1 MNSVLV
7 RVDPASP
14 EAIYAQIA
22 GAVRREVAAGRVR
35 PGERLP
41 GARELAAALGVNLHT
56 VLRGYQELRDE
67 GVVEL
72 RRGRGAVVT
81 DAAPRIAG
89 PLLSLRAFVA
99 EARRAGLTAAEA
111 AAMVRGGDVMRRTAA
126 LIVGVPVLVGVLGVV
141 VLLTIRS
148 SLPDPVATHW
158 DNSGPDGFTSRS
170 WAVLPVLVGAVL
182 GLFLGGIAGWYGRRE
197 PAARRLAAGLAAGT
211 SVFVTGIAVGSLW
224 EQRGL
229 ASAADAPGIGG
240 VLVVALLA
248 GLLAGAAAA
257 LAVPGEPAAVATG
270 PVAGARL
277 PLAPG
282 EQAAWSAWAGAPPA
296 VVALAAVTLLP
307 IVVLV
312 ALGIAPVFLV
322 LVLVLVLAL
331 LGATLSARVWVDRR
345 GLTVRSPFGWPAY
358 TVALGEIAAVQVV
371 EVSPLRD
378 YGGWGWR
385 LGRRGRPGVVFR
397 AGPALSVTRGDGR
410 RFVVTVDGAG
420 EAAALL
426 TTLTDRVRG

>member
-1 MNSVLV
+1 
-7 RVDPASP
+7 
-14 EAIYAQIA
+14 
-22 GAVRREVAAGRVR
+22 
-35 PGERLP
+35 
-41 GARELAAALGVNLHT
+41 
-56 VLRGYQELRDE
+56 
-67 GVVEL
+67 
-72 RRGRGAVVT
+72 
-81 DAAPRIAG
+81 
-89 PLLSLRAFVA
+89 
-99 EARRAGLTAAEA
+99 
-111 AAMVRGGDVMRRTAA
+111 MRRTA
-126 LIVGVPVLVGVLGVV
+126 LIVVGTPVAVGILGVA
-141 VLLTIRS
+141 VLLAIRS

-158 DNSGPDGFTSRS
+158 DNSGPDGFTARS
-170 WAVLPVLVGAVL
+170 WAVLPVLVGAVF
-182 GLFLGGIAGWYGRRE
+182 GLFLGGLTGWYGRRE

-211 SVFVTGIAVGSLW
+211 SVFVTAIAVGSLW

-229 ASAADAPGIGG
+229 ADAADAPGIGG

-257 LAVPGEPAAVATG
+257 LAVPGDPAGTATATG

-282 EQAAWSAWAGAPPA
+282 EQAVWSAWAGAPPA
-296 VVALAAVTLLP
+296 VVAVSAVALVP
-307 IVVLV
+307 IAVLV
-312 ALGIAPVFLV
+312 ALGTAPAFLL

-358 TVALGEIAAVQVV
+358 TVPLAEIAAVDVI

-397 AGPALSVTRGDGR
+397 AGEALSVTRGDGR

-426 TTLTDRVRG
+426 ATLADRVRG